1 MWSSDSK
8 KTLRCMDILP
18 CFSAIFT
25 KETFLTGIFF
35 RGQSS
40 SKTLRANF
48 VEKRDNNENFRHAY
62 SESVPFHH
70 K

>member
-1 MWSSDSK
+1 MCSSDYK
-8 KTLRCMDILP
+8 KNIQVYGYTS

-35 RGQSS
+35 GGQSS

-48 VEKRDNNENFRHAY
+48 VEKRDNHENFGHAY
-62 SESVPFHH
+62 SESVPIHH